1 VELFIGWELL
11 KHLEVLTWLSYMF
24 GSYDEINDKI
34 VLQQVIKVIYSMS
47 QIINYY

>member
-1 VELFIGWELL
+1 
-11 KHLEVLTWLSYMF
+11 MF